1 MTDRARLIS
10 KLEGLLRGSNLTEEQ
25 ENDPALVQEARTKAY
40 ILLKLC
46 RDNGVK
52 ISFAVPSDK
61 SKKKQGFYDPP
72 HDPWQGTPFSGVGI
86 DDIFR
91 QAVKDAQNGRRE
103 DAERARRVKET
114 EETFKRAREEGERQQ
129 RERDAQKQADL
140 ERKHREN
147 IARKEAEEAAW
158 REEQMRAVQNMR
170 WEPIDRPRTRDD
182 FWPGAFDFA
191 AQGKPP
197 IQVNINHGAK
207 EVEGSTRGKV
217 EMDTPMIR
225 AAAFPGIC
233 RACGTAFDK
242 GSQIWWRRGIGSTHA
257 LCDPSI
263 LGGVPPT
270 KPAA

>member
-1 MTDRARLIS
+1 VTDRARLIS

-25 ENDPALVQEARTKAY
+25 ENDPALVQEARSKAY

-72 HDPWQGTPFSGVGI
+72 HERDPWQGTPFSGIGI

-91 QAVKDAQNGRRE
+91 QAVKDAQ
-103 DAERARRVKET
+103 A
-114 EETFKRAREEGERQQ
+114 AREKDSAKHRERERENRQEKERQ
-129 RERDAQKQADL
+129 EAELK
-140 ERKHREN
+140 RKHREH
-147 IARKEAEEAAW
+147 IAQKEAEEKAW
-158 REEQMRAVQNMR
+158 REEQMRAVENMR
-170 WEPIDRPRTRDD
+170 WEPLGVPRTRDD

-191 AQGKPP
+191 ANVKPP
-197 IQVNINHGAK
+197 IRINVDGAK

-217 EMDTPMIR
+217 EMDTPMVR

-233 RACGTAFDK
+233 RKCGTAFDK
-242 GSQIWWRRGIGSTHA
+242 GSQIWWRRGIGSTH
-257 LCDPSI
+257 LHCDPSI